1 MTKIEWTEESWNPV
15 TGCTKKSYGCRNCYA
30 ERMANRLAG
39 RFGYSKY
46 FPFSVTIHEDKLEKP
61 LHWKKP
67 RRIFVC
73 SMGDLFHENIP
84 FEFIKRVWNI
94 IEQCPQHTF
103 QILTKRPLELIAFT
117 KWMAG
122 DDDISIAHWPRNCWL
137 GVSVENQGA
146 ADARIPILLQIPAAV
161 RFVSVEP
168 MLGPVD
174 LKEIKYPDGDIVTC
188 VGKSGHLPPPWN
200 GATLDWVICGG
211 ESGPGARPM
220 HPAWAR
226 SLRDQCQDTGTSFF
240 FKQWGNWKPLCP
252 YYEENEDIRDL
263 ALDHPKAEI
272 VSYSGS
278 IWDVYIDGQPHPD
291 CYLMANIGKKQAGL
305 LLDGREWN
313 QYPRPLAL
321 EGMFVY

>member
-1 MTKIEWTEESWNPV
+1 MESCY
-15 TGCTKKSYGCRNCYA
+15 GMHEKSYGCRNCYA

-122 DDDISIAHWPRNCWL
+122 DDDMSIAHWPRNCCL

-174 LKEIKYPDGDIVTC
+174 LTRVVYDNTSVIDT
-188 VGKSGHLPPPWN
+188 LN
-200 GATLDWVICGG
+200 GLHGWPMPHAKGPKLDWVICGG

-220 HPAWAR
+220 HPAWVR
-226 SLRDQCQDTGTSFF
+226 SLRDQCHGTGTPFF
-240 FKQWGNWKPLCP
+240 FKQWGEWVPVELRVN
-252 YYEENEDIRDL
+252 D
-263 ALDHPKAEI
+263 
-272 VSYSGS
+272 SG
-278 IWDVYIDGQPHPD
+278 IQGKQWYNFDPD
-291 CYLMANIGKKQAGL
+291 TAVCRIGKKKAGR

-313 QYPRPLAL
+313 QYP
-321 EGMFVY
+321 EVNHG